1 MRYDSTRKYYET
13 PKLNSRLVSAKG
25 ERAKGRKGEGRR
37 AKSEEQR
44 AKVGSNK
51 SDRNRETVVS
61 LRRHD

>member
-1 MRYDSTRKYYET
+1 MRYESSRKYLET
-13 PKLNSRLVSAKG
+13 DKLNSRLVSAKG
-25 ERAKGRKGEGRR
+25 ERAK
-37 AKSEEQR
+37 